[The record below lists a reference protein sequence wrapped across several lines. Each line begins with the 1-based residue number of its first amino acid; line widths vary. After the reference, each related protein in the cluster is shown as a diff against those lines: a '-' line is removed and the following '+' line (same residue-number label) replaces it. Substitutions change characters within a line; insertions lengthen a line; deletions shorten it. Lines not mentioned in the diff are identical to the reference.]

1 MITVITMMITMIIV
15 KITMIIVKITMITV
29 MITMKLEPYIT
40 LPGRYKSDSAGLNCI
55 SYQL

>member
-1 MITVITMMITMIIV
+1 MITMMITVITMM
-15 KITMIIVKITMITV
+15 ITMIIVKITMITV

-40 LPGRYKSDSAGLNCI
+40 LPRRYKSDSAGLNCI

>member
-1 MITVITMMITMIIV
+1 MITKITVMITMIS
-15 KITMIIVKITMITV
+15 TMITIVTIMITMITV

-40 LPGRYKSDSAGLNCI
+40 LPRRYKSDSAGLNCI

>member
-1 MITVITMMITMIIV
+1 MMITVITMMITMIII
-15 KITMIIVKITMITV
+15 KIT

-40 LPGRYKSDSAGLNCI
+40 LPQRSKSDSAGLNHI

>member
-1 MITVITMMITMIIV
+1 MITMMITVITMMITMIII
-15 KITMIIVKITMITV
+15 KITMTTV

-40 LPGRYKSDSAGLNCI
+40 LPRRYKSDSAGLNCI